1 LPGSTASTGNFNLQQ
16 HCCDTGIS
24 VITVGEHGAVAQRNN
39 FIMRVVKIVFVWKL
53 GNVPEVILRM
63 EVISCPE
70 S

>member
-1 LPGSTASTGNFNLQQ
+1 
-16 HCCDTGIS
+16 
-24 VITVGEHGAVAQRNN
+24 VITVGEHGAIAQRNN
-39 FIMRVVKIVFVWKL
+39 FIMRVVKSVFVWKL